1 MWKCKKCGSYHISE
15 KVKGSESF
23 EYDKTGE
30 KIINLWSDLKY
41 KAICECCNNTAKKY
55 TFKSNIQE
63 IADWVEE
70 E

>member
-1 MWKCKKCGSYHISE
+1 MIKQE
-15 KVKGSESF
+15 K
-23 EYDKTGE
+23 

>member
-1 MWKCKKCGSYHISE
+1 MIKQE
-15 KVKGSESF
+15 K
-23 EYDKTGE
+23 

-63 IADWVEE
+63 IADWIEE